1 MSSCPCPKPG
11 PLNNAC
17 VSHVS
22 AMGAGRVVKGSRP
35 AYLDVARGD
44 LGKGGEAAGNA
55 HELGG
60 DDRADDDRQVRGDE
74 RHPRL
79 DVAQQLHKWARGE
92 GKGVNA
98 G

>member
-1 MSSCPCPKPG
+1 M
-11 PLNNAC
+11 
-17 VSHVS
+17 S
-22 AMGAGRVVKGSRP
+22 AMGVGHAVKGSRL

-60 DDRADDDRQVRGDE
+60 DDRTDDDRQVRGDE

-79 DVAQQLHKWARGE
+79 DVAQQLHSRARGNRHVRGYGQRGE
-92 GKGVNA
+92 RRVSA